1 MFERVRELERL
12 LYDAKTEMHPIQQ
25 IEQLEYELDRVK
37 KLARDND
44 INYYD
49 SGIEVDMGPPPK
61 EHPTPLKLAPDNA
74 YRGSGIFCPHC
85 RSSAQNQ
92 ILVGHVVI
100 DGALRPA
107 YDCQSCN
114 KSWSDI
120 PDSVKTLLDEARKHG
135 ATNVGFQAGGS
146 SEPVVTN
153 GTYDYDADQ
162 RARHDQNRRDN
173 DSSALSAINSNISQ
187 MLYAIQDLTS
197 RLDRVT
203 QQNHELMDKLAN
215 DPLVHVRK
223 AVSEFDLK

>member
-12 LYDAKTEMHPIQQ
+12 LYDAKTEMRPIQQ

-49 SGIEVDMGPPPK
+49 SEIEVDMGPPPK

-92 ILVGHVVI
+92 ILVGHIII

-120 PDSVKTLLDEARKHG
+120 PDSMKTLLDEARKHG
-135 ATNVGFQAGGS
+135 ATNVGFQAGDS
-146 SEPVVTN
+146 SQPVVTN
-153 GTYDYDADQ
+153 GTYDYEHQ
-162 RARHDQNRRDN
+162 RRHQNEEDRQQMN
-173 DSSALSAINSNISQ
+173 ANALSSMNDNIQQ